1 MTASPVGLRKRLT
14 QAELMQDE
22 LRQTEAG
29 EGGLDEVE
37 ADEHGQQQPPG
48 LTKCASATLTSTRVP
63 ARMRM

>member
-1 MTASPVGLRKRLT
+1 
-14 QAELMQDE
+14 MQDE

-48 LTKCASATLTSTRVP
+48 ADE
-63 ARMRM
+63 MRQRDADEHEGAGEDADVGFGFHGKELDFYFVI